1 MFEYNPRCSNI
12 RMLNNGSDKVYKL
25 KIIGLVSDNIYYIG
39 MVHLIMNLVNLFI
52 KKAFIPNKF
61 IMDIYIMI

>member
-1 MFEYNPRCSNI
+1 
-12 RMLNNGSDKVYKL
+12 
-25 KIIGLVSDNIYYIG
+25 